1 MPRELRKRAS
11 RVNYAELAQME
22 EDSDRAP
29 QVAQLERADVMTA
42 QKDRAFVWVIE
53 TYNKF
58 ENGAFSSTVGSN
70 DNLHDFVRGYTCLG

>member
-1 MPRELRKRAS
+1 MIEYHTNREREMGVVL
-11 RVNYAELAQME
+11 E